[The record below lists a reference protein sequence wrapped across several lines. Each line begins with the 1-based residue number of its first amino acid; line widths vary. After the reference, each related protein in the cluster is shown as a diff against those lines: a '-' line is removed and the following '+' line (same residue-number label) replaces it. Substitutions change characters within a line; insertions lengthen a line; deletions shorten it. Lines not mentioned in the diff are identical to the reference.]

1 MFRSL
6 TTTRTGTVI
15 IAGGTML
22 IAAAVLLTYLAQ
34 YRNSVN
40 TGAQPVTVLVANR
53 LIPKNTPG
61 AVVGANGYYV
71 QRNIPRDQVQ
81 NGAIT
86 DPSTIK
92 SEVAAADIY
101 PGQQLLAS
109 QFEAKPS
116 NALTYQLTGNQ
127 RAVAISL
134 DAAHG
139 MIGDV
144 QTGDHVDVL
153 GGFNVIP
160 INAQGVPQGSGQA
173 RPVLRT
179 LMQNILVLSAPSGV
193 SRGLGGGQSTQQ
205 VVVRVNDQQAAQLAF
220 AADNGK
226 VWLVLR
232 PQTGASPTPTSFVTL
247 ETLLLG
253 LRPITVIHGFG
264 GRP

>member
-1 MFRSL
+1 VIRSL
-6 TTTRTGTVI
+6 TSTRMGTVI
-15 IAGGTML
+15 IAGVTTLLAGAML
-22 IAAAVLLTYLAQ
+22 LIYLAQ
-34 YRNSVN
+34 YRDSVN
-40 TGAQPVTVLVANR
+40 KGAEPVTVLVANR

-61 AVVGANGYYV
+61 DVVGS
-71 QRNIPRDQVQ
+71 QRYFIQRRMPQDQVK

-86 DPSTIK
+86 DPSTLK
-92 SEVAAADIY
+92 GDVAATDIY

-109 QFEAKPS
+109 EFETKPA
-116 NALTYQLTGNQ
+116 NALTYKLTGSQ
-127 RAVAISL
+127 RAVSVSL

-139 MIGDV
+139 LIGDV

-153 GGFNVIP
+153 GGFNVVP
-160 INAQGVPQGSGQA
+160 VNGQGVPQNSGA
-173 RPVLRT
+173 SRPVLRT
-179 LMQNILVLSAPSGV
+179 LMQNVLVLSAPSGT
-193 SRGLGGGQSTQQ
+193 SGGLGGQTTQQ
-205 VVVRVNDQQAAQLAF
+205 VVLRVTDDQAAQLAF

-253 LRPITVIHGFG
+253 LKPITVIHGFG